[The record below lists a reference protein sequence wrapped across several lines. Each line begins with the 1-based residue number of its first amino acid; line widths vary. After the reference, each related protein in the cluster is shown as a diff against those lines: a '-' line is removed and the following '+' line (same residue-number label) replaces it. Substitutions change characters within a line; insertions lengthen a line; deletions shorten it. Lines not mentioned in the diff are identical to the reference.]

1 MSDHFIQIY
10 THRAAAYHRFIAV
23 EDVEENLLKAIEA
36 VTPLQSKRLLD
47 LGTGTGRLPLL
58 LKDRVAQIVGVDLH
72 WDMLR
77 QNAVQR
83 GKVNGHWPLVQADIR
98 QLPFASQMTDIVTA
112 GWAIGHFCG
121 WYANDWQTQIGRAIK
136 EMKRLCAS
144 GGVILIFET
153 LSTGS
158 LTPAPPTPALA
169 NYYAWLEGDWG
180 FKRTTFSTDYQF
192 ENVEQAV
199 EWTEFFFG
207 EALSEKIRA
216 NNWARLP
223 EWTGMWSL
231 KLSR

>member
-1 MSDHFIQIY
+1 MSDHFIHIY
-10 THRAAAYHRFIAV
+10 THRADAYHRFIAV
-23 EDVEENLLKAIEA
+23 EDVEGNLLKAIES
-36 VTPLQSKRLLD
+36 VTPLQGKRLLD

-58 LKDRVAQIVGVDLH
+58 LKDRAARIIGIDLH

-77 QNAVQR
+77 QNDVQR
-83 GKVNGHWPLVQADIR
+83 AKVNGQWTLAQTDIR
-98 QLPFASQMTDIVTA
+98 QLPVAPGTADIVTA

-121 WYANDWQTQIGRAIK
+121 WYANDWQTQIDRAIT
-136 EMKRLCAS
+136 EMQRVCTP
-144 GGVILIFET
+144 GGVIIIFET

-169 NYYAWLEGDWG
+169 SYYVWLETEWG
-180 FKRTTFSTDYQF
+180 FTRTTLSTDYQF

-207 EALSEKIRA
+207 PALSAQIRE

-223 EWTGMWSL
+223 EWTGMWVKQL
-231 KLSR
+231 